1 MKNIFYIL
9 LLCVSFSFAQSG
21 FEKGNAL
28 YRKGN
33 YAEAAESYESVLQAK
48 KHSAELYFNLGNCY
62 YKLHKIAPA
71 IYNYEKALL
80 LSPNDS
86 EIKNNLKFAQK
97 AAIDDV
103 KEVPHVGFLKMIENV
118 AGIFTYETWAWMAV
132 IFAFGCFLLFVG
144 YYFSP
149 TALTKRLYFMGMF
162 ASLFVIGLSIGAAY
176 IGRNANADNRSAIV
190 FEDVLPVK
198 SEPKS
203 DAQDAFVLHEGTK
216 VSITDTLDVWRK
228 VRISDQAEGWV
239 PAQSIKEI
247 R

>member
-9 LLCVSFSFAQSG
+9 LLSVSFSFAQSG

-33 YAEAAESYESVLQAK
+33 YAEAADSYESVLKTK

-62 YKLHKIAPA
+62 YKLHKVAPA

-80 LSPNDS
+80 LNPNDS

-103 KEVPHVGFLKMIENV
+103 KEVPHVGFLKMIENA
-118 AGIFTYETWAWMAV
+118 AGIFAYDTWAGIA
-132 IFAFGCFLLFVG
+132 ILFAFGCLLLFTG
-144 YYFSP
+144 YYFSAA
-149 TALTKRLYFMGMF
+149 ALSKRLYFMGMF
-162 ASLFVIGLSIGAAY
+162 ASLFVIGLSVGAAY
-176 IGRNANADNRSAIV
+176 IGKNANADDRSAIV
-190 FEDVLPVK
+190 FDEVLSVK
-198 SEPKS
+198 TEPKT
-203 DAQDAFVLHEGTK
+203 DAQDAFILHEGTK
-216 VSITDTLDVWRK
+216 VVVVDTLDVWRK
-228 VRISDQAEGWV
+228 VRISDETEGWV
-239 PAQSIKEI
+239 PSQSLKEI

>member
-1 MKNIFYIL
+1 MKNIFFIL
-9 LLCVSFSFAQSG
+9 LLSVSFSFAQSG
-21 FEKGNAL
+21 FEKGNEL

-33 YAEAAESYESVLQAK
+33 YAEAANLYEDVLKTK

-62 YKLHKIAPA
+62 YKLHKVAPA

-103 KEVPHVGFLKMIENV
+103 KEVPHAGFLKMIENI
-118 AGIFTYETWAWMAV
+118 AGIFAYDTWAWIA
-132 IFAFGCFLLFVG
+132 IFFAFGCLALFTG
-144 YYFSP
+144 YYFSA
-149 TALTKRLYFMGMF
+149 TALSKRIYFMAMF
-162 ASLFVIGLSIGAAY
+162 VALFVIGLSVGAAY
-176 IGRNANADNRSAIV
+176 IGKHAGSDNRFAIV
-190 FEDVLPVK
+190 FDDVLPVK
-198 SEPKS
+198 SEPKA

-228 VRISDQAEGWV
+228 VRIADETEGWV
-239 PAQSIKEI
+239 PSESIKEI